1 MRNRV
6 MKTFALAGVA
16 LMLVLAGCG
25 DDDDSSEGSSESVE
39 LPAEAADV
47 LAAYTEATAVDH
59 DGDAM
64 LAVVTEDFTFLSVGD
79 TVLDR
84 DAYAAEVNRYGSN
97 FTVENLG
104 DDVVVGDADTYI
116 VSTPQSAGG
125 AGFGS
130 TGFSVIRVVE
140 SDGEWLVDAHRFT
153 GDFRTG

>member
-1 MRNRV
+1 

-25 DDDDSSEGSSESVE
+25 DDDDASEESSEPSSEESSESVE

-47 LAAYTEATAVDH
+47 LAAYNEATAVDH

-84 DAYAAEVNRYGSN
+84 DAYAAEVDSYLEG
-97 FTVENLG
+97 FTVETLG
-104 DDVVVGDADTYI
+104 DEVVVGGGNTYI
-116 VSTPQSAGG
+116 VSEPNTASAGG
-125 AGFGS
+125 LDT
-130 TGFSVIRVVE
+130 TGFSVFRIVE

-153 GDFRTG
+153 GD

>member
-1 MRNRV
+1 MRIRV

-16 LMLVLAGCG
+16 SMLMLAGCG

-47 LAAYTEATAVDH
+47 LAAYSEATAVDH

-84 DAYAAEVNRYGSN
+84 DAYAAEVDGYAED
-97 FTVENLG
+97 FAVESFG
-104 DDVVVGDADTYI
+104 DEVVVGGGDTYI
-116 VSTPQSAGG
+116 VSKPNTAGG
-125 AGFGS
+125 AGGFTS
-130 TGFSVIRVVE
+130 TGFSVFRIVD

-153 GDFRTG
+153 GD

>member
-1 MRNRV
+1 

-64 LAVVTEDFTFLSVGD
+64 LAVVTEDFTFLSVSD

-84 DAYAAEVNRYGSN
+84 DAYAAEVDSYTSD
-97 FTVENLG
+97 FTVETLG
-104 DDVVVGDADTYI
+104 DDVVVGGGDTYI
-116 VSTPQSAGG
+116 VSEPNTAGG
-125 AGFGS
+125 GGFTS
-130 TGFSVIRVVE
+130 TGFSVIRIVD

-153 GDFRTG
+153 GD

>member
-47 LAAYTEATAVDH
+47 LATYNQATAVDH

-64 LAVVTEDFTFLSVGD
+64 LAVVTEDYTFLSVGD

-84 DAYAAEVNRYGSN
+84 DAYAAEVNGYTTN

-125 AGFGS
+125 AALGS
-130 TGFSVIRVVE
+130 HGFSVIRVVE

-153 GDFRTG
+153 GDFRTR